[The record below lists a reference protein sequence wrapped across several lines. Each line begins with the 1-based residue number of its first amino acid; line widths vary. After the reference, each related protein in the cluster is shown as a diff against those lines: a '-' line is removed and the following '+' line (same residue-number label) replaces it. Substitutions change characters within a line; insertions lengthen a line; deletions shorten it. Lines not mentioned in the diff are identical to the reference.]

1 MAPRKR
7 LCGKQA
13 DQGSG
18 QKKTK
23 QKEPALAKESKDKAI
38 KRPTRLSVAKKVG
51 LVQTALRPFAMFCK
65 EKRLRAQEGSV
76 AWKQLSGKEKQTF
89 EQLSRESFA
98 AQRLQTSRAGLQLRK
113 RQCDESEKGLR
124 FDRKIGGFAA
134 FLRDTGKH
142 IKEGSSMWKQLPQE
156 EKEKYFQK
164 PNSQSN
170 SQTDDPTAAVAQ
182 SSSQASVSK
191 FDLFVGPTR
200 KGGHVH

>member
-98 AQRLQTSRAGLQLRK
+98 AQRLQTSRAGL
-113 RQCDESEKGLR
+113 
-124 FDRKIGGFAA
+124 
-134 FLRDTGKH
+134 
-142 IKEGSSMWKQLPQE
+142 
-156 EKEKYFQK
+156 
-164 PNSQSN
+164 
-170 SQTDDPTAAVAQ
+170 
-182 SSSQASVSK
+182 
-191 FDLFVGPTR
+191 
-200 KGGHVH
+200 